1 MKHLALLTALGCW
14 SAASVAQDLNRIQPA
29 PVPAVEPPPVTP
41 NVGDAPGAAASS
53 TLLLPELRSLIFI
66 SKPEQLTEAKAGDA
80 AVDSSRIPLLD
91 NQTFRNRIEPY
102 LGEPLRQS
110 GLKRLLA
117 TINLFYAANDKPFVS
132 ASAPAQDVTDGVLR
146 ILVVEGRVEQVKV
159 EGNRYFSDEQY
170 LAALGLRAGDSLRKS
185 QLEANIAWVNRNP
198 FRAATIVAAPGES
211 FGGTNLI
218 VHANERY
225 PVRVYANAD
234 NTGSPNTGEERLG
247 LGVNW
252 GNAFGRGHQ
261 LNYQLTS
268 SADFDRSI
276 GHSASYVVPL
286 PWHHLLT
293 FSGAWSRI
301 NADVPVDFDSQGT
314 SWQTAFRYE
323 APLQPTERGWNQS
336 LLAGADFKRSDNNLE
351 FGGVPVTDNTTDI
364 VQAVLG
370 YRMSAE
376 DKYGRTGVAAT
387 VVYSPGSIGSRNET
401 RYFDISRWGA
411 ESDYSYARI
420 DLERLTKLP
429 ANFAWRLTASLQA
442 ASDNLL
448 GSEQLALTGTYGVR
462 GYGENDS
469 FADGGYMIRNELL
482 LPHVNASSL
491 YVRLQPLVFYDYA
504 QGANKRLLPGERD
517 RATLSSVGLGGRMAF
532 GQSCELRFAYGWQL
546 HSLSGEDR
554 GDQAHA
560 GIVFSY

>member
-14 SAASVAQDLNRIQPA
+14 SATSAAQDLNRIQPA
-29 PVPAVEPPPVTP
+29 PVPAVEPPATS
-41 NVGDAPGAAASS
+41 NVGDAPDSAAGS
-53 TLLLPELRSLIFI
+53 TVLLPKLSGLIFI
-66 SKPEQLTEAKAGDA
+66 TAPEQLTEANARALALDT
-80 AVDSSRIPLLD
+80 SRTPLLD
-91 NQTFRNRIEPY
+91 NETFRTRIKSY
-102 LGEPLRQS
+102 LGEPLSQS

-117 TINLFYAANDKPFVS
+117 TINLFHAANDKPFVS
-132 ASAPAQDVTDGVLR
+132 ASAPAQEVTNGVLR

-170 LAALGLRAGDSLRKS
+170 LAALDVHSGDSLRKS
-185 QLEANIAWVNRNP
+185 QLDSNIAWINRNP
-198 FRAATIVAAPGES
+198 FRAATVVAAPGES

-218 VHANERY
+218 IRANERY

-252 GNAFGRGHQ
+252 GNAFGLGHQ

-268 SADFDRSI
+268 SADLDRSV

-293 FSGAWSRI
+293 VSGAWSRI
-301 NADVPVDFDSQGT
+301 NADMPVDFDSQGT

-323 APLQPTERGWNQS
+323 APLPSNARGWYQA

-376 DKYGRTGVAAT
+376 DRYGRTGLSTT
-387 VVYSPGSIGSRNET
+387 VVYSPGSLGSRNET
-401 RYFDISRWGA
+401 QYFDISRWGA
-411 ESDYSYARI
+411 QSDYSYARI
-420 DLERLTKLP
+420 DLDRLTQLP
-429 ANFAWRLTASLQA
+429 ANFAWRLTASWQV
-442 ASDNLL
+442 ASGNLL

-469 FADGGYMIRNELL
+469 FADRGYMIRNELL
-482 LPHVNASSL
+482 LPAVNASSL
-491 YVRLQPLVFYDYA
+491 YVRVQPLVFYDYA

-517 RATLSSVGLGGRMAF
+517 QTTLSSAGLGGRVSF

-546 HSLSGEDR
+546 HSVYGER
-554 GDQAHA
+554 HGDQAHA
-560 GIVFSY
+560 GIIFSY

>member
-14 SAASVAQDLNRIQPA
+14 SATSVAQDLNRIQPA
-29 PVPAVEPPPVTP
+29 PVPAVEPPAAP
-41 NVGDAPGAAASS
+41 NVGDAPDSSASS
-53 TLLLPELRSLIFI
+53 TVLLSTLNGVIFI
-66 SKPEQLTEAKAGDA
+66 TTPEQLTEANGRNE
-80 AVDSSRIPLLD
+80 AVDTSRVPLLD
-91 NQTFRNRIEPY
+91 NETFRHRIEPY
-102 LGEPLRQS
+102 LGQPLSQR
-110 GLKRLLA
+110 GLNRLLT

-132 ASAPAQDVTDGVLR
+132 ATAPAQEVTDGVLR

-159 EGNRYFSDEQY
+159 EGNHYFSDEQY
-170 LAALGLRAGDSLRKS
+170 LAALGLQVGDALQKS
-185 QLEANIAWVNRNP
+185 RLDANIAWINRNP

-218 VHANERY
+218 VRANERY

-252 GNAFGRGHQ
+252 GNAFGLGHQ

-268 SADFDRSI
+268 SADLDRSI
-276 GHSASYVVPL
+276 GHSGSYVVPL
-286 PWHHLLT
+286 PWQHLLT

-301 NADVPVDFDSQGT
+301 NADMPVDFDSQGT

-323 APLQPTERGWNQS
+323 APLQPNERGWNQS

-370 YRMSAE
+370 YRMSAG
-376 DKYGRTGVAAT
+376 DKYGRTGISAT

-401 RYFDISRWGA
+401 QYFDISRWGA

-420 DLERLTKLP
+420 DLDRLTQLP
-429 ANFAWRLTASLQA
+429 ANFAWRLTASMQV
-442 ASDNLL
+442 ASGNLL

-469 FADGGYMIRNELL
+469 FTDGGYMIRNELL
-482 LPHVNASSL
+482 LPFVNAGSL

-504 QGANKRLLPGERD
+504 QGSNQRLLPGERD
-517 RATLSSVGLGGRMAF
+517 RTTLSSAGLGGRMSF

-546 HSLSGEDR
+546 HSLSGENH

>member
-1 MKHLALLTALGCW
+1 MKHLALLIALGCW
-14 SAASVAQDLNRIQPA
+14 SATSVAQDLNRIQPA
-29 PVPAVEPPPVTP
+29 PVPAVAPPAAANAGDTP
-41 NVGDAPGAAASS
+41 GPAASS
-53 TLLLPELRSLIFI
+53 TVLLPELNALIFI
-66 SKPEQLTEAKAGDA
+66 TRAEQLTEANARDEA
-80 AVDSSRIPLLD
+80 LDTSRVPLLD
-91 NQTFRNRIEPY
+91 NETFRNRIEPY

-110 GLKRLLA
+110 GLKRLLT

-170 LAALGLRAGDSLRKS
+170 IAALGLHSGDPLQKT
-185 QLEANIAWVNRNP
+185 LLDTNIAWINRNP
-198 FRAATIVAAPGES
+198 FRAATIVATPGES

-218 VHANERY
+218 IRANERY
-225 PVRVYANAD
+225 PVRLYANAD

-247 LGVNW
+247 IGANW
-252 GNAFGRGHQ
+252 GNAFGLGHQ
-261 LNYQLTS
+261 LNYQLTT
-268 SADFDRSI
+268 SADLDRSI

-301 NADVPVDFDSQGT
+301 NADMPIDFDSQGT
-314 SWQTAFRYE
+314 SWQTAVRYE
-323 APLQPTERGWNQS
+323 APLQPNARGWNQS

-351 FGGVPVTDNTTDI
+351 FGGIPVTDNTTNI

-370 YRMSAE
+370 YRMSSQ
-376 DKYGRTGVAAT
+376 DNHGRTSIATT

-401 RYFDISRWGA
+401 QYFDISRWGA

-420 DLERLTKLP
+420 DLDRLTQLP
-429 ANFAWRLTASLQA
+429 ANLAWRLTASLQI
-442 ASDNLL
+442 ASGNLL

-469 FADGGYMIRNELL
+469 FADGGYMIRNELM
-482 LPHVNASSL
+482 LPVVNGSSL
-491 YVRLQPLVFYDYA
+491 FFRLQPLVFYDYA
-504 QGANKRLLPGERD
+504 QGSNKRLLAGERD
-517 RATLSSVGLGGRMAF
+517 RTTLSSAGLGGRMSF

-554 GDQAHA
+554 GEQAHA
-560 GIVFSY
+560 GILFSY

>member
-14 SAASVAQDLNRIQPA
+14 SATSVAQDLNRIQPA
-29 PVPAVEPPPVTP
+29 PVPAVQPPATP
-41 NVGDAPGAAASS
+41 NVSDASDPAASS
-53 TLLLPELRSLIFI
+53 TVLLPKLNRVIFI
-66 SKPEQLTEAKAGDA
+66 ATPEQLTEADGRSEALDI
-80 AVDSSRIPLLD
+80 SRVPLLD
-91 NQTFRNRIEPY
+91 NETFRKRIELY
-102 LGEPLRQS
+102 LGQPLSQR
-110 GLKRLLA
+110 GLNRLLT

-132 ASAPAQDVTDGVLR
+132 ASAPAQEVTDGVLR

-170 LAALGLRAGDSLRKS
+170 LAALGLHPGDALQKS
-185 QLEANIAWVNRNP
+185 QLDANIAWINRNP
-198 FRAATIVAAPGES
+198 FRAASIVAAPGES

-218 VHANERY
+218 VRANERY
-225 PVRVYANAD
+225 PVRIYANAD

-252 GNAFGRGHQ
+252 GNAFGLGHQ

-286 PWHHLLT
+286 PWQHLLT

-301 NADVPVDFDSQGT
+301 NADMPVDFDSQGT

-323 APLQPTERGWNQS
+323 APLQPNERGWNQS

-376 DKYGRTGVAAT
+376 DKYGRTGISAT
-387 VVYSPGSIGSRNET
+387 VVYSPGSIGSHNET
-401 RYFDISRWGA
+401 QYFDISRWGA

-420 DLERLTKLP
+420 DLDRLTQLP
-429 ANFAWRLTASLQA
+429 ANFAWRLTASMQV
-442 ASDNLL
+442 ASGNLL

-482 LPHVNASSL
+482 LPVVNASSL
-491 YVRLQPLVFYDYA
+491 YVRLQPMVFYDYA
-504 QGANKRLLPGERD
+504 QGSNKRLLPGERD
-517 RATLSSVGLGGRMAF
+517 RTTLSSAGLGGRMSF

-546 HSLSGEDR
+546 HSFSGQDR